1 MNLCTDCNCLI
12 SHEGIHAKNCSR
24 NISQTEIPETEHI
37 PEDVNLPGNQLD
49 KSSDGSEEE
58 SERENIHLRIKIF
71 HCNICNHQCYGKRD
85 LIKHNNACHPN
96 ITNDDQNDAIDKDEF
111 EDDDEGVVSDNDD
124 YVQEEKP
131 KSRKKATPRGYSF
144 TEKDMRILKV
154 ALNDIGKGDDEIK
167 VIEDVA
173 NKTNLKKEEIQVS
186 LEKQSH

>member
-58 SERENIHLRIKIF
+58 SERENIHLRIRIF
-71 HCNICNHQCYGKRD
+71 HCQDCNHQCYGKRD

-96 ITNDDQNDAIDKDEF
+96 ITHDDENDVNDNDEF
-111 EDDDEGVVSDNDD
+111 EDDEGVISDNED
-124 YVQEEKP
+124 YVREEKP
-131 KSRKKATPRGYSF
+131 KSRKKAIPCGYSF
-144 TEKDMRILKV
+144 TQDEMKVLKV
-154 ALNDIGKGDDEIK
+154 GLNAIGKGLDEINA
-167 VIEDVA
+167 IEDVA
-173 NKTNLKKEEIQVS
+173 NKTNLKKDEIQVR
-186 LEKQSH
+186 EKKKI